1 MTKKI
6 DELEALRVQ
15 LTGERDELEATI
27 EAMIGEM
34 AAVPVEQRRSGEWA
48 FDGAST
54 QRYLACSR
62 RLAEVEQTI
71 VDLSRELAAAGKPS
85 A

>member
-6 DELEALRVQ
+6 DEFESLPVQ
-15 LTGERDELEATI
+15 LTGERDELEAAI
-27 EAMIGEM
+27 EAMIGGM
-34 AAVPVEQRRSGEWA
+34 AGVPIEQRRSGEWA

-54 QRYLACSR
+54 QHYLACSR
-62 RLAEVEQTI
+62 RLADVEQAI
-71 VDLSRELAAAGKPS
+71 VHLSRELAAARKPS